1 MNDSLPSID
10 SRASFAAAVLAC
22 TQRAIAD
29 GARQIVWVD
38 DDFAEWPLD
47 EPALLQSLTAWLRQ
61 PQRRLQM
68 LALRYEDMALS
79 HPRFAAWRRDWTHA
93 FSAATPEEGTMVE
106 LPTVLYDDTSICMQ
120 VFDKQRWR
128 GRCSSDRREVRLWQE
143 RLDAVLQRSTPSFT
157 VNPLGL

>member
-1 MNDSLPSID
+1 MSEGIQAIE
-10 SRASFAAAVLAC
+10 SRASFSAAVLWSM
-22 TQRAIAD
+22 QRAIDA

-38 DDFAEWPLD
+38 DDFADWPLD
-47 EPALLQSLTAWLRQ
+47 EPALLQALTAWLRQ
-61 PQRRLQM
+61 PQRRLLM
-68 LALRYEDMALS
+68 LALRYDDVALD

-106 LPTVLYDDTSICMQ
+106 LPTVLYDDTTVCMQ
-120 VFDKQRWR
+120 LFDKLHWR

-143 RLDAVLQRSTPSFT
+143 RLDAVLQRSTPAFT